1 MIKKLFSSQLR
12 VNSFWIVLGMGI
24 YTITQWG
31 ILVLL
36 ARLGSAEDVG
46 RFGLGLAISAP
57 VVLVFG
63 LQLRLVIATDTFNDY
78 DFSDYLTLGIITSVL
93 GFMFVSSITWGLG
106 YRGEKLLVIV
116 LIGVAKSVETIIEIC
131 IGLYQKCERMG
142 NIAASYII
150 RGTLGLLAMT
160 IVFWSTRSLVW
171 TVAAMAIVWLL
182 FLVLYE
188 SRRASLFAHLKL
200 STNFRKIRILL
211 VRSSPLGLSVGLI
224 CLCANLPKYFIEHYL
239 GDTELGYFVAMTWF
253 VLAFAKL
260 VDSIGHAASPRLAK
274 YYVEHRVSYV
284 RLLLKLT
291 VVAVILG
298 GSGIF
303 FTIVAGKWFLA
314 LLYGEDYAKYSYVLV
329 WLFVAGTVSYIFSMF
344 DKAIV
349 AAQHFRL
356 RFLVIVLGT
365 ITMAVSCYLLVPRF
379 GLTGGATA
387 KIAAAISM
395 LAYGILVICWSLLR
409 QPLVSIQ
416 NEKQ

>member
-1 MIKKLFSSQLR
+1 
-12 VNSFWIVLGMGI
+12 MGI

-63 LQLRLVIATDTFNDY
+63 LQLRLVIATDTSNDY

-131 IGLYQKCERMG
+131 IGLYQKHERMG

-150 RGTLGLLAMT
+150 RGTIGLLVMT

-182 FLVLYE
+182 FLVFYE
-188 SRRASLFAHLKL
+188 SRRASLFAHLRL
-200 STNFRKIRILL
+200 SANFRKIRILL

-224 CLCANLPKYFIEHYL
+224 SLFGNLPKYFVEHYL
-239 GDTELGYFVAMTWF
+239 GESALGYFVAIIYFLTPLSRM
-253 VLAFAKL
+253 L
-260 VDSIGHAASPRLAK
+260 DSIGQAATPRLAK
-274 YYVEHRVSYV
+274 YYFERRTSYV

-298 GSGIF
+298 GFGIF
-303 FTIVAGKWFLA
+303 FTIVAGKW
-314 LLYGEDYAKYSYVLV
+314 LLCLCYGDDYAKYSNVLV
-329 WLFVAGTVSYIFSMF
+329 WLFVAGTVGCIFSML
-344 DKAIV
+344 DKAII

-365 ITMAVSCYLLVPRF
+365 ITMALSCYLLVPHF
-379 GLTGGATA
+379 GLMGGATA
-387 KIAAAISM
+387 KLVSAIAI
-395 LAYGILVICWSLLR
+395 LVCGILVICWSLLR
-409 QPLVSIQ
+409 QPLVCSS
-416 NEKQ
+416 KR